1 MRSLLLLSAVL
12 LTAAVPPKKL
22 PTPSDIVAAA
32 PASAWRTIA
41 PDNLM
46 IMDLASGGRIVV
58 QLAPE
63 FAPVHVANIKA
74 LARGRYWD
82 GATIYRLQDNYVA
95 QWGLNESDRPWP
107 KGITAKPPPEYTRSL
122 KGLNIKP
129 LGYPDDYAPAAGF
142 WQGWPVAYSPKAG
155 WATLTHCYASVGVGR
170 DLAPDTGTGGELYAI
185 IGQSP
190 RQLDRNIALV
200 GRVIEGIDRL
210 SSLPRGPAP
219 MGFYPDKAQNVPI
232 AKIRMASDMPAADR
246 PSYEYLDTDSVSF
259 TRYLQVKANRHDDF
273 YQVPAGGV
281 DLCNVN
287 VPVRKRGLTG

>member
-12 LTAAVPPKKL
+12 LTAAAPPKKL
-22 PTPSDIVAAA
+22 PTPGDIVAAA

-46 IMDLASGGRIVV
+46 VMDLANGGRIVV

-63 FAPVHVANIKA
+63 FAPVHVDNIKA
-74 LARGRYWD
+74 LARGNYWD

-95 QWGLNESDRPWP
+95 QWGLNESDKPWP
-107 KGITAKPPPEYTRSL
+107 AGVTPKPPAEYTRTL
-122 KGLNIKP
+122 KGLKIKP

-142 WQGWPVAYSPKAG
+142 WNGWPVAYSPTAG
-155 WATLTHCYASVGVGR
+155 WATLTHCYGSVGVGR

-210 SSLPRGPAP
+210 SSLARGPAP
-219 MGFYPDKAQNVPI
+219 MGFYADKAQYVPI
-232 AKIRMASDMPAADR
+232 AKIRLASDMSAAER
-246 PSYEYLDTDSVSF
+246 PSYEYLDTDSPSF
-259 TRYLQVKANRHDDF
+259 ARYLQVKANRHDDF

-287 VPVRKRGLTG
+287 VPVRKKP

>member
-1 MRSLLLLSAVL
+1 MKAALLLPLMA
-12 LTAAVPPKKL
+12 LTAAAPPKKL
-22 PTPSDIVAAA
+22 PTPGDIVAAA

-46 IMDLASGGRIVV
+46 VMDLANGGRIVV

-63 FAPVHVANIKA
+63 FAPVHVANLKA
-74 LARGRYWD
+74 LARGNYWD
-82 GATIYRLQDNYVA
+82 GATIYRLQDSYVA
-95 QWGLNESDRPWP
+95 QWGPNESDKPWP
-107 KGITAKPPPEYTRSL
+107 AGVTPKPPAEYTRTL
-122 KGLNIKP
+122 KGLKIKP

-142 WQGWPVAYSPKAG
+142 WNGWPVASSPTAG
-155 WATLTHCYASVGVGR
+155 WATLTHCYGSVGVGR

-210 SSLPRGPAP
+210 SSLARGPAP
-219 MGFYPDKAQNVPI
+219 MGFYADKAQYVPI
-232 AKIRMASDMPAADR
+232 AKTRLASDMSAAER
-246 PSYEYLDTDSVSF
+246 PSYEYLDTDSPSF
-259 TRYLQVKANRHDDF
+259 ARYLQVKANRHDDF

-287 VPVRKRGLTG
+287 VPVRKKP